1 MPRRFLRIALAALA
15 LTIGPALTSPPSPA
29 PRVAHAD
36 RGLVH
41 GLPLPPRTR
50 SRGRDLFTSGR
61 GFRATVDF
69 YTRHL
74 SRRGLRHQAI
84 PIYRYRSVTV
94 ARFLSQSPGTEWSA
108 LHVFQQDSRT
118 SIFILPR
125 PAPAPAQQPPAQQ
138 PPAESAPRQSAPE
151 SPAPDETL

>member
-1 MPRRFLRIALAALA
+1 MPRCLLRIALAALA
-15 LTIGPALTSPPSPA
+15 LTIGPALTSPPLPA
-29 PRVAHAD
+29 PRVAYAD

-50 SRGRDLFTSGR
+50 SSERDLFTSGR

-74 SRRGLRHQAI
+74 NRRGLRHQAI
-84 PIYRYRSVTV
+84 PIYRYRGVTV

-108 LHVFQQDSRT
+108 LHVFQEDSRT

-125 PAPAPAQQPPAQQ
+125 PARSLPV
-138 PPAESAPRQSAPE
+138 
-151 SPAPDETL
+151 SPPDENTAHQPASDP